1 MNNELYVFSKR
12 AYICLPRFGMMSEI
26 SFVRFLIING
36 GLCDANPILFFSEII
51 VKLLILVSEIIR
63 SVGHYPFT

>member
-1 MNNELYVFSKR
+1 
-12 AYICLPRFGMMSEI
+12 MMSEI

-36 GLCDANPILFFSEII
+36 GLCDANPTYFFSEII